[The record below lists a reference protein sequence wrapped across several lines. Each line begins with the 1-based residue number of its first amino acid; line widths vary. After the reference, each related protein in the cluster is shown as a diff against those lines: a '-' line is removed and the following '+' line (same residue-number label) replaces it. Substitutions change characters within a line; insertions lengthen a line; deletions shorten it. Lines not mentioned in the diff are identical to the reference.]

1 MDWPLKAAAAP
12 RPLIDAMALRLE
24 RPHIH
29 VIVPGHNGSELRRQT
44 LLENMRSLTKA
55 SLDITCTLYA
65 YAPVQDVSP
74 CVTVNHVGFWMQHL
88 HGDEA
93 VKLHRIYAADYV
105 MIMIDS
111 VALRSVDVRQLTLV
125 MAWNCID
132 MAGPSCPSCES
143 KQLIA
148 PDSRYNTSH
157 RSGRRVAFIDHQ
169 ITLLTPAAFACQ
181 RRLAHVIG
189 LDIDVRG
196 WSIGKYTPVYCNLRV
211 GIFDEGYV
219 DKIASGAYGWD
230 LASRDYIAGQ
240 TWLLQRMAEIKK
252 PNVDTILGPLERP
265 PPIETL
271 SHREVQ
277 PVEQCLNAR
286 RAIVDA
292 APACFPCS
300 DVLSRLDEN
309 ETVAA

>member
-1 MDWPLKAAAAP
+1 MLWPDRTGPVPAIGVCQTRGWRHHSYPTPPVAEIQGVALFLVDRPLKAAAPP

-181 RRLAHVIG
+181 RRLAH
-189 LDIDVRG
+189 
-196 WSIGKYTPVYCNLRV
+196 
-211 GIFDEGYV
+211 
-219 DKIASGAYGWD
+219 
-230 LASRDYIAGQ
+230 
-240 TWLLQRMAEIKK
+240 
-252 PNVDTILGPLERP
+252 
-265 PPIETL
+265 
-271 SHREVQ
+271 HR
-277 PVEQCLNAR
+277 ARHR
-286 RAIVDA
+286 RARLVDRKVH
-292 APACFPCS
+292 PG
-300 DVLSRLDEN
+300 VLQPPRGHL
-309 ETVAA
+309 